1 MNTNTAEGFYKR
13 ADQLLNAA
21 EHEEER
27 AEEDVVTHFICTN
40 SRQSIS
46 DFMKGYLLEKNVAI
60 RHPASI
66 DSLYKQCQASDKRF
80 NNLDLNNMVCRYEL
94 NSGSYCLDKKIV
106 DQCLD
111 IARKVKSIVRDH
123 APVH

>member
-13 ADQLLNAA
+13 ANQLLNAA

-46 DFMKGYLLEKNVAI
+46 DFLKGFLLEKNIAI
-60 RHPASI
+60 QHPASI

-80 NNLDLNNMVCRYEL
+80 DKLDINNMVCKYEL
-94 NSGSYCLDKKIV
+94 NAGSYCLEKNKV

-111 IARKVKSIVRDH
+111 IARQVKSIVRDH
-123 APVH
+123 APVN